1 MADIDFSDL
10 IPAKPQQPQQPQTA
24 QAPQIDFSDLV
35 PAGKARAA
43 VDFGDL
49 VPEKRQAGD
58 ASAAIG
64 RGLVD
69 GVPVVGPYLLGG
81 LNRVAAGVRAL
92 KNDSRY
98 SDELK
103 AVEDFG
109 QQTAAEHPIAT
120 GAGEVAGGVL
130 GTAPLVIA
138 APAVFGASG
147 AALPARMVASG
158 VSGGILGGADSAVR
172 SGGDTGAIQFGA
184 GLGAG
189 LGAAGPA
196 AGRLAGKV
204 VSAVTGGG
212 RGQGVVGEAL
222 EGLDEKDLEA
232 AQHLIRQAQDL
243 PGGGVPLSLDEA
255 LNAATGGRA
264 VRASQLARVVANS
277 GGEGGRVMNEF
288 YAARPAAIDNVGRE
302 TFERL
307 APMPEAPSA
316 LGPPIQDAA
325 RAGIAQTPEG
335 MAFSAARSATGPRVT
350 PEQAGQTIQGELSG
364 IRGGLE
370 AARKTASDPLYEV
383 ARNAPERAGIERMIT
398 VERPG
403 DPIVTPQAYSRP
415 QFTGDAPRPLEAFV
429 RPDAEAAAAGPE
441 SLGRFIARNGGLRLD
456 GDVAATDLH
465 RFNVPGLGNVARQ
478 NGKGID
484 DFWRERLIEEGY
496 FRPDADGGMA
506 RDISSELLRKLQN
519 EQRGFPSYPLG
530 TTRGGGGA
538 PTAGHLADDYSQ
550 AVSLANSRLREDL
563 GKVGIDADTLHPDVR
578 DRVVGSLVRGQHA
591 DPLDAYEA
599 VVNAM
604 REQPAPLVKST
615 TIQEQIPDVRFGQV
629 NPQPAIAAIDD
640 LLQTAKGDVRSGLQ
654 AARRNLFEG
663 ANPDGAVDMTVAGN
677 LRARERLDQDVR
689 SAIEIGDGTKVRDLT
704 IARQGIDRGLKEVPE
719 VAAADEVFARHSLP
733 LEPYSRPNAPL
744 GRATDRL
751 ETPGGDGPFRMPAE
765 QVPGTF
771 TGATAARELLAQP
784 APLSREALE
793 RHVTT
798 QIMDRAAGA
807 DGSLSVDALRGAM
820 REHADVL
827 DQLPG
832 VRDRL
837 SNVVVSREGL
847 ARVEASPLGQLAAA
861 PDVGKAVRTLFNPN
875 PAPGSHTEVAAAMQA
890 LAAAR
895 PQQARELS
903 RTYLETVFNE
913 ATQQTKGLASQYGGA
928 GFASA
933 IRGNAQQRHNLEAVI
948 RALPDGE
955 TRWTALDK
963 LLTTLEA
970 TGYRPTKGSDTAFNT
985 AIQDRLKNGT
995 PVAAAISDA
1004 ATGALAGATA
1014 AGPAG
1019 AAAGGLVGF
1028 RKAASHAL
1036 GERSR
1041 DLNGAAIARIFTDT
1055 QAVPDLRALAKSA
1068 PGSKNA
1074 EVFTHRLL
1082 GLANPALVPTREH
1095 RAN

>member
-1 MADIDFSDL
+1 MAGPRFSGTLVEDDAA
-10 IPAKPQQPQQPQTA
+10 PA
-24 QAPQIDFSDLV
+24 
-35 PAGKARAA
+35 PAGPRFSGALVEDDAPAA
-43 VDFGDL
+43 GL
-49 VPEKRQAGD
+49 PGD
-58 ASAAIG
+58 ATAAIG

-109 QQTAAEHPIAT
+109 QRTATEHPFAS
-120 GAGEVAGGVL
+120 GAGEILGGVL
-130 GTAPLVIA
+130 GTAPLVAA
-138 APAVFGASG
+138 APAAFGASG
-147 AALPARMVASG
+147 AALPARMIASAGSGAALGVAD
-158 VSGGILGGADSAVR
+158 AAVR
-172 SGGDTGAIQFGA
+172 SDGDADAIKFAA

-212 RGQGVVGEAL
+212 RGQGVVREAL

-232 AQHLIRQAQDL
+232 AQHLIRQARDL

-277 GGEGGRVMNEF
+277 GGDGGRVMNEF

-302 TFERL
+302 AFERL
-307 APMPEAPSA
+307 APMPEAPST
-316 LGPPIQDAA
+316 LGPQIQEAA
-325 RAGIAQTPEG
+325 RAGMAQTPEG
-335 MAFSAARSATGPRVT
+335 VAFSAARSATGPRVT

-370 AARKTASDPLYEV
+370 ATRKTASDPLYEA

-403 DPIVTPQAYSRP
+403 EPIVTPQAYSRP
-415 QFTGDAPRPLEAFV
+415 QFTDAAPRPLEAFV

-441 SLGRFIARNGGLRLD
+441 SLARFIARNGGIRLD

-465 RFNVPGLGNVARQ
+465 RFNIPGQGNVARPT
-478 NGKGID
+478 GKGID

-530 TTRGGGGA
+530 TTRGAGGA
-538 PTAGHLADDYSQ
+538 PTAGQLADDYSQ

-563 GKVGIDADTLHPDVR
+563 GKVGIDASTLHPDVR
-578 DRVVGSLVRGQHA
+578 DRVIGSLVRGQHA
-591 DPLDAYEA
+591 DPLDAFEA
-599 VVNAM
+599 VVGAM
-604 REQPAPLVKST
+604 REPPAPLVKST

-629 NPQPAIAAIDD
+629 NPQPGIASIDG

-663 ANPDGAVDMTVAGN
+663 SNPDGAVDMTVAGN
-677 LRARERLDQDVR
+677 LRARERLDQDMR
-689 SAIEIGDGTKVRDLT
+689 SAIEIGDGTKARDLT
-704 IARQGIDRGLKEVPE
+704 IARQGIDRGLKDVPE
-719 VAAADEVFARHSLP
+719 VAAADEVFARHSVP
-733 LEPYSRPNAPL
+733 LEPYTRPNAPL
-744 GRATDRL
+744 GRATDRF
-751 ETPGGDGPFRMPAE
+751 ETPAGDGPFRMPAE

-771 TGATAARELLAQP
+771 TGATAARDLLAQP

-793 RHVTT
+793 RYVTT

-807 DGSLSVDALRGAM
+807 EGNLSAEAM
-820 REHADVL
+820 RTAMRKHADVL

-837 SNVVVSREGL
+837 SNLVLAREGL
-847 ARVEASPLGQLAAA
+847 ARVEASPLGQLARS
-861 PDVGKAVRTLFNPN
+861 PDVGNAVRTLFNPN
-875 PAPGSHTEVAAAMQA
+875 PAPGSHAEVASAMQA
-890 LAAAR
+890 LAANR
-895 PQQARELS
+895 PQQSRELS

-933 IRGNAQQRHNLEAVI
+933 IRGNAQQRHNLEAVM
-948 RALPDGE
+948 RALPEGE
-955 TRWTALDK
+955 IRWSALDK

-970 TGYRPTKGSDTAFNT
+970 TGYRPNKGSDTAFNA
-985 AIQDRLKNGT
+985 AIQERLKNGT

-1004 ATGALAGATA
+1004 VTGAVAGGTA
-1014 AGPAG
+1014 AGPFG
-1019 AAAGGLVGF
+1019 AAAGGLVGV
-1028 RKAASHAL
+1028 RRAAANAL
-1036 GERSR
+1036 GDRSR
-1041 DLNGAAIARIFTDT
+1041 DMNNAAIARIFTDP

-1074 EVFTHRLL
+1074 ELFTHRLL
-1082 GLANPALVPTREH
+1082 TLANGGAAPLRQSAAAR
-1095 RAN
+1095 